1 VYEWFHV
8 THRALAQAK
17 NHAPPATFAILDG
30 MRGHL
35 ATLAMLAFSCAAA
48 SPAHADE
55 FHLKDGSKIIGTI
68 VGFENNAFKVQTSY
82 GFAIVDKDKIAS
94 IVPSVANVPT
104 DRKDSTKDA
113 KPSEDK
119 KPSAEKKDAEEKKAV
134 AAPANAP
141 SGGTAKG
148 APPAPAPAGTRK
160 SEPATPASAP
170 NPSAAPKT
178 SASPMLAA
186 PIGPVPPSA
195 PSPAPPA
202 LPATGQP
209 MTPAPVVIP
218 IRESVEGNL
227 YTNQTYG
234 FRLYKPPSWQ
244 VLADAR
250 KELPFAV
257 VALGD
262 IDDTVVLIIAREPLQ
277 GSVEKH
283 AAATEDRLR
292 ENYENYR
299 TTGETPLVVAGVSVK
314 ARDYRGMIDGHDWS
328 GMVVTLARG
337 KEVFTIVGTTAAESD
352 LVQIQEN
359 VIRRAISSLEF
370 TSPK

>member
-1 VYEWFHV
+1 MSSFYV
-8 THRALAQAK
+8 TYRALAQAK

-35 ATLAMLAFSCAAA
+35 ATLAILAFSCAAA
-48 SPAHADE
+48 SPARADE

-94 IVPSVANVPT
+94 IVPSVASVPP

-119 KPSAEKKDAEEKKAV
+119 KPSAEKKDPEEKKTT

-141 SGGTAKG
+141 SSATAKG
-148 APPAPAPAGTRK
+148 APPTPPAAGTRK
-160 SEPATPASAP
+160 SEAAT
-170 NPSAAPKT
+170 PKT
-178 SASPMLAA
+178 SASPMLVA
-186 PIGPVPPSA
+186 PIGPAPSSA
-195 PSPAPPA
+195 PSPGPPA

-250 KELPFAV
+250 KELPSAV